1 MANSTQLFLVCHA
14 PLGSALHAVACH
26 GFGQKLSDVLVL
38 DVLSS
43 QSPDQVAEGLHQL
56 WQDNGRPQE
65 VLVITD
71 LLGATPANGAQRW
84 LKQLVAQAGVHG
96 LGLAGVSLPGLLRAL
111 TYRELPAQA
120 LVDKLLEDPGQ
131 GCCSLLQDEDAAA

>member
-1 MANSTQLFLVCHA
+1 MAHSTQLFLVCHA

-26 GFGQKLSDVLVL
+26 GFGQKLSDVIVL

-43 QSPDQVAEGLHQL
+43 QTPQQVADALAQL
-56 WQDNGRPQE
+56 WQEHGKPSE

-71 LLGATPANGAQRW
+71 LLGATPANGAQLW
-84 LKQLVAQAGVHG
+84 LKQLKTLAEVHG

-111 TYRELPAQA
+111 TYRELPARE
-120 LVDKLLEDPGQ
+120 LVDKLLQDPGQ
-131 GCCSLLQDEDAAA
+131 GCCSLMQDEDIPA

>member
-1 MANSTQLFLVCHA
+1 MANPTQLFLVCHA

-26 GFGQKLSDVLVL
+26 GFGQKLSDVVVL

-43 QSPDQVAEGLHQL
+43 QTPQQVAEGLTQL
-56 WQDNGRPQE
+56 WQDHGQPTE

-71 LLGATPANGAQRW
+71 LLGATPANGAQLW
-84 LKQLVAQAGVHG
+84 LKALKTQTNVDG

-111 TYRELPAQA
+111 TYRELPARA
-120 LVDKLLEDPGQ
+120 LVDKLLQDPDQ
-131 GCCSLLQDEDAAA
+131 GCCSLMQDEDAAA

>member
-1 MANSTQLFLVCHA
+1 MASSTQLFLVCHA

-43 QSPDQVAEGLHQL
+43 QSPQQVADGLNQL
-56 WQDNGRPQE
+56 WEENGRPQE

-71 LLGATPANGAQRW
+71 LLGATPANGAQLW
-84 LKQLVAQAGVHG
+84 LKQMRGQAGING

-111 TYRELPAQA
+111 TYREQPARA
-120 LVDKLLEDPGQ
+120 LVDKLLQHPGQ

>member
-26 GFGQKLSDVLVL
+26 GFGQKLSDVIVL

-43 QSPDQVAEGLHQL
+43 QTPQQVAENLTQL
-56 WQDNGRPQE
+56 WQDNGRPTE
-65 VLVITD
+65 VLVVTD
-71 LLGATPANGAQRW
+71 LLGATPANGAQLW
-84 LKQLVAQAGVHG
+84 LKQLRTQAAIQG

-111 TYRELPAQA
+111 TYRELPAHA
-120 LVDKLLEDPGQ
+120 LVDKLLQDPGQ